1 MKPSSPSTSPL
12 LTEKP
17 IESLRTGMEGIHTAD
32 ETSEEIRQLK
42 ARIQTL
48 EQQLL
53 LQRIQN
59 EQLLR
64 LNQFNQQLETMEDI
78 PVEAQLA
85 ANVLHQTLHTS
96 LCMVLGYSPASQ
108 RLQLLAVAGPD
119 ASLIPLGFQHSITR
133 GLIGRAIRSRKT
145 LLRHHQIEEAP
156 FKLIPQIY
164 PSQLVCPLLDNGNL
178 EGVLFLASREDE
190 HFSPQDIPF
199 VEALGMRL
207 TSAWSYQRYRNTL
220 ADLVQSAALLTSTLN
235 LEQLMEKIAEIAR
248 QSTYANVGV
257 IAVRYE
263 ETWRWAHAGSMGG
276 IALSETLQGIVN
288 HVYQTG
294 VAIRIRDIRRDPR
307 TSHLELRD
315 PTLRSMLVSPI
326 LRENQPLGVIL
337 TIGKKQGVNFNEQ
350 DEFLLDLIGTHAAVA
365 IERSFL
371 DEELRS
377 SLMVTQMLHELSMRI
392 AESDDLTA
400 AAQVIALTAYRMFQ
414 ASACGMVLYGLDGVL
429 EISLQF
435 PSDDTDISHP
445 MEVIQQAMQ
454 SRQISTQRV
463 NEWVTL
469 MAFPLQTHRRC
480 YGALWLELMDS
491 SSRNNHYPVDEVR
504 LLINQASIALERSI
518 LLTETRRQ
526 AKELAQAFDQLER
539 SYDQTLLAL
548 MNSLDA
554 RDHETERHVLR
565 VRQIALSI
573 AQEMGVSSAD
583 QKALER
589 GALLHDIGKIGIS
602 DTILHKPDS
611 LNENE
616 WRLMREHP
624 LIGAR
629 IIREIPFL
637 GNAIPV
643 IEYHHERWD
652 GSGYPKGLKGEEI
665 PLLARIFSVADV
677 LDALLSDRPYRKRVN
692 IENAIHYIQSQSG
705 KQFDP
710 AVVDALLR
718 CIQKNTL
725 HLTEV

>member
-1 MKPSSPSTSPL
+1 MKPSTSSPVPFVKENLSETVH
-12 LTEKP
+12 
-17 IESLRTGMEGIHTAD
+17 TGVEGTYPEREAH
-32 ETSEEIRQLK
+32 EEIRQLK
-42 ARIQTL
+42 ARIQSL

-53 LQRIQN
+53 LQRLQN

-64 LNQFNQQLETMEDI
+64 LNQFNQQLETLEDI

-85 ANVLHQTLHTS
+85 ANFLHQSLHPS
-96 LCMVLGYSPASQ
+96 LCMVLGFSPASQ
-108 RLQLLAVAGPD
+108 RLQLLAVAGAD
-119 ASLIPLGFQHSITR
+119 AGLIPPGFQHSITR
-133 GLIGRAIRSRKT
+133 GLIGRAIRARKT
-145 LLRHHQIEEAP
+145 LLRHHEIEEPP
-156 FKLIPQIY
+156 FKLIPQLY

-178 EGVLFLASREDE
+178 EGVLFLASREPE

-235 LEQLMEKIAEIAR
+235 LDQLMEKIAEIAR
-248 QSTYANVGV
+248 QSTYAHAGV

-263 ETWRWAHAGSMGG
+263 ESWRWAFSGSVGG
-276 IALSETLQGIVN
+276 VALSQSLQEIVN

-294 VAIRIRDIRRDPR
+294 IAIRVRDIRRDPR
-307 TSHLELRD
+307 TSHLDLQD

-326 LRENQPLGVIL
+326 LRENQPVGVIL
-337 TIGKKQGVNFNEQ
+337 TLGKKQGVNFNEQ

-365 IERSFL
+365 IDRSFL

-392 AESDDLTA
+392 AESDDLSA

-414 ASACGMVLYGLDGVL
+414 ASACGMVLYGLEGVQ
-429 EISLQF
+429 EISLQY
-435 PSDDTDISHP
+435 PSDDTEISHP
-445 MEVIQQAMQ
+445 MEIIQQAMQ
-454 SRQISTQRV
+454 SRQICTQRV

-480 YGALWLELMDS
+480 YGALWLELMEN

-518 LLTETRRQ
+518 LLAETRRQ
-526 AKELAQAFDQLER
+526 AHELAQAFDQLER

-573 AQEMGVSSAD
+573 AQEMGVPHAE

-602 DTILHKPDS
+602 DTILHKPDT
-611 LNENE
+611 LNEHE

-637 GNAIPV
+637 SNAIPV

-677 LDALLSDRPYRKRVN
+677 LDALLSDRPYRKRINV
-692 IENAIHYIQSQSG
+692 EEALHYIQSQSG

-710 AVVDALLR
+710 AVVNALMR
-718 CIQKNTL
+718 CLQKNTL
-725 HLTEV
+725 RLLDT